1 MITGPFKVA
10 SNFPLISSNNQIKWA
25 QKHRDHTHHMRF
37 KSSNPIRG
45 KGGLPLDMD
54 FNFGSDIVH
63 VKLKYVEL
71 SDVQQNSSGLPSSSS
86 GWKTSARFPPNL
98 QTKCQNHN
106 QLIHVLWICWNWS
119 DIWLGWI
126 MCIKSWH
133 KQSDQCWEHGLH
145 CRNLLLQRWVCNT
158 NPA

>member
-25 QKHRDHTHHMRF
+25 QKLRDHTHHMRF

-106 QLIHVLWICWNWS
+106 QLIHVLWIC
-119 DIWLGWI
+119 
-126 MCIKSWH
+126 
-133 KQSDQCWEHGLH
+133 
-145 CRNLLLQRWVCNT
+145 
-158 NPA
+158 